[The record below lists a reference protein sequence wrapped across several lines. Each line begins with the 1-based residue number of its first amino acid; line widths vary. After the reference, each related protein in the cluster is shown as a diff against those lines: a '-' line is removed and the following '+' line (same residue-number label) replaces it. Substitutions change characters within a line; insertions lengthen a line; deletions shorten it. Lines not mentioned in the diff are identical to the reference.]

1 MKSEIAEFVENGS
14 RHITPQT
21 MKNLL
26 QQIALLKVEFT
37 QIDEPN
43 LPHLVD
49 QLEFLADAVEDAAEG
64 SYSQLPYYAIA
75 AAAFAL
81 TYAHQAVDIIPDS
94 VAGFGH
100 ADDSSI
106 VRYVLMKYDKEFQNY
121 AESRGLTWDQITT
134 KA

>member
-14 RHITPQT
+14 RHISPYQ
-21 MKNLL
+21 MQKLL
-26 QQIALLKVEFT
+26 HQIGILKVEFT
-37 QIDEPN
+37 QINEPS

-64 SYSQLPYYAIA
+64 SYLHLPYYAIG

-81 TYAHQAVDIIPDS
+81 IYAHKAVDIIPDT
-94 VAGFGH
+94 VEGFGH
-100 ADDSSI
+100 TDDSSI
-106 VRYVLMKYDKEFQNY
+106 VRYVLMKYDKEFQSY
-121 AESRGLTWDQITT
+121 AESRGLSWETITT